1 MWIVRQKC
9 TKILKKEKGYTTTI
23 APHSHV
29 TFFFSFLVQLALFYL
44 QNYSTKLG
52 LYMYKLIKYLCVHTG
67 LLVIRNTRCSK
78 VKISDS

>member
-1 MWIVRQKC
+1 
-9 TKILKKEKGYTTTI
+9 
-23 APHSHV
+23 V